1 MKKFLLTILFNIFL
15 INISY
20 AASINPVAYRA
31 NQIQAYQQ
39 NLYRQRQQ
47 TRQVPYWQAQSN
59 YSTRNRVY
67 SNYSNYANT
76 QSNYNQ
82 YYRGQ

>member
-1 MKKFLLTILFNIFL
+1 MKKFALLILFYIL
-15 INISY
+15 EVNISY
-20 AASINPVAYRA
+20 GASINPVAYRA

-59 YSTRNRVY
+59 YSTRNKVY
-67 SNYSNYANT
+67 SNYSNYVNT

-82 YYRGQ
+82 YYRGR